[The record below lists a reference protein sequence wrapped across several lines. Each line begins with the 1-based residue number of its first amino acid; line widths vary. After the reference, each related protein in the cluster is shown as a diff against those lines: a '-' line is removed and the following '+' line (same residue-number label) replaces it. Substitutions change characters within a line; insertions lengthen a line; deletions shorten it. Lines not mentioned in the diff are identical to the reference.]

1 MIASL
6 HSFSLPAV
14 KVALVSSMDQ
24 SGNGSAKGIALQLQ
38 ALYFGSKC
46 LFVGKFLRLLF
57 QFIIEVRSS
66 FEVVEAVEG
75 DVKEGDDVKEEVFLR
90 TVKETTLFK

>member
-1 MIASL
+1 
-6 HSFSLPAV
+6 
-14 KVALVSSMDQ
+14 MDQ